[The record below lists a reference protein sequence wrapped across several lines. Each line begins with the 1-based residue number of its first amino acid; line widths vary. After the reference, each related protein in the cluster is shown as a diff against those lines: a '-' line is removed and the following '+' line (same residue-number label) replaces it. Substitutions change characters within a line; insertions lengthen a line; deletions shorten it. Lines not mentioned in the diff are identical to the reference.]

1 MAGRLATAIGIVTML
16 CALFGLFYNA
26 QGIAVS
32 LSGGFEGLVRE
43 HKMTHFYAAFYAMS
57 AICVVCYLI
66 LFWGGYQLARRRF
79 SVSWLLISAWL
90 FEIVY
95 FLVIGLTWRIPDVGG
110 SIAGATGV
118 ANGGLM
124 AQFFILLPFWGPLAI
139 FWVKR
144 RHASPSAI

>member
-1 MAGRLATAIGIVTML
+1 
-16 CALFGLFYNA
+16 
-26 QGIAVS
+26 
-32 LSGGFEGLVRE
+32 
-43 HKMTHFYAAFYAMS
+43 MTHFYAAFYAMS

-95 FLVIGLTWRIPDVGG
+95 FLVIGLTWRIPDLGG